1 MDKPNS
7 VEQTANHSPPEQPAD
22 EVNAP
27 TRRRFLREVG
37 QKARYVAPLILT
49 LAVTSQRVCASEAG
63 PAPSCIPSGEAC
75 AQNSDCCSDRC
86 DVGVSDKCLP
96 PL

>member
-1 MDKPNS
+1 MDKHDSPVQPPN
-7 VEQTANHSPPEQPAD
+7 QPPPEQPAD
-22 EVNAP
+22 EANAP

-37 QKARYVAPLILT
+37 KKARYAAPLILT

-63 PAPSCIPSGEAC
+63 PEPSCIPSGEAC